1 MNDDFYSPSFDQDD
15 TNDNLIDLNNN
26 ENGEH
31 NGHSSVQEAYEL
43 TLPDDLQGRV
53 EIDERDP
60 QWLAFQDV
68 ARSQGLNQKTVDA
81 LTAMHFKGVA
91 EQSDSNNEFGN
102 VEKAK
107 LIDAFNDGGNLSA
120 DQAMGKAQDVADWAV
135 GLLKPDMQR
144 NPELALEL
152 ETLATT
158 SAGVQLLSALKSRIG
173 ETRLP
178 GGRDV
183 GVGSA
188 RKSLAERLYPTMT
201 NDPHR

>member
-1 MNDDFYSPSFDQDD
+1 MSDEFYSSDFDQE
-15 TNDNLIDLNNN
+15 NVGESLIDLNNN
-26 ENGEH
+26 ENDEH
-31 NGHSSVQEAYEL
+31 DGHSSVQEAYEL

-68 ARSQGLNQKTVDA
+68 ARSHGLNQNTVDA

-91 EQSDSNNEFGN
+91 DQSDRNNEFGT
-102 VEKAK
+102 VEKSK

-120 DQAMGKAQDVADWAV
+120 DQAMDKAQGVADWAV
-135 GLLKPDMQR
+135 GLLRPDMQR

-152 ETLATT
+152 ESLAMT

-178 GGRDV
+178 GGREV

-201 NDPHR
+201 HDPHR